1 LTWLL
6 KTSTMKRFLNLK
18 SYSNISFWTNFQS
31 KSRNLPLK
39 M

>member
-6 KTSTMKRFLNLK
+6 KTSTMKRCLNSK
-18 SYSNISFWTNFQS
+18 SYSNISFWTNSQS